1 MEHTPRI
8 TVTLWPKGSDHEGRP
23 VRKSDPIQCHNPTI
37 WQFELAD
44 AELYMRSLTSL
55 GGSFECRAANEI
67 RRGIANHIRRVRR
80 SRRSLHEE

>member
-23 VRKSDPIQCHNPTI
+23 VRKSDPIQCLNPTI

-67 RRGIANHIRRVRR
+67 LRGIANHIRRVRR
-80 SRRSLHEE
+80 VRRRLHEE